1 MSNPS
6 GAQPRLFS
14 PLKLRDV
21 KFPNRIAVSP
31 MCQYS
36 AEDGFA
42 NDWHLVHLG
51 SRVIGG
57 AGAVIVE
64 ATAVEA
70 RGRITLADLGIWS
83 DQHIEFLA
91 RLSRFAKQH
100 GAVPG
105 IQLAHAGRKA
115 STEAPWLG
123 GHPLPADSGGWQA
136 VAPSAVAFD
145 GYPVPAELSV
155 PEMEKIVKAFAAA
168 AIRARAAGFEL
179 VEIHAAHGYLLH
191 EFLSPLSN
199 TRTDEY
205 GGSFG
210 NRIRLTLDVID
221 AVRGVWPDKLPLFL
235 RISASDWTDGGW
247 TADDSVALAKA
258 VRERGVDLIDCS
270 SGGNTPAARIPVGPG
285 YQVPFADKIRKEAGI
300 LTGAVG
306 MITDPQQ
313 AEAILT
319 GGAADLIVVAREFLR
334 EPYWAIKAAEAL
346 GAPPQIPVQYQRAF
360 TTRR

>member
-6 GAQPRLFS
+6 GAQARLFL

-21 KFPNRIAVSP
+21 TFPNRIAVSP

-57 AGAVIVE
+57 AGTVIVE

-70 RGRITLADLGIWS
+70 RGRITLGDLGIWS

-91 RLSRFAKQH
+91 RISRFSKQH
-100 GAVPG
+100 GAVPA

-123 GHPLPADSGGWQA
+123 GQPLSADSGAWQA

-155 PEMEKIVKAFAAA
+155 PEIQKIVEAFAAA
-168 AIRARAAGFEL
+168 ASRSRAAGFEV

-199 TRTDEY
+199 QRADQY
-205 GGSFG
+205 GGSFE
-210 NRIRLTLDVID
+210 NRIRLTIEVID
-221 AVRGVWPDKLPLFL
+221 AVRGVWPEKLPLFL
-235 RISASDWTDGGW
+235 RISASDWTDNGW
-247 TADDSVALAKA
+247 TADDSVALAKVA
-258 VRERGVDLIDCS
+258 REHGVDLIDCS

-285 YQVPFADKIRKEAGI
+285 YQVPFAEQIRREAGI
-300 LTGAVG
+300 PTGAVG

-319 GGAADLIVVAREFLR
+319 AGAADLIVVAREFLR

-346 GAPPQIPVQYQRAF
+346 GTPPHIPVQYQRAF
-360 TTRR
+360 SSRR